1 MGANTHCVT
10 TYCGVLI
17 FMAANQ
23 HIVKVQFHGNILA
36 AIYFS

>member
-1 MGANTHCVT
+1 MGANTHCVI

-23 HIVKVQFHGNILA
+23 HIVKVQLYGNVLA
-36 AIYFS
+36 AKKFF